1 MSGNHSQAPVPLL
14 LEAYV
19 TRLLRD
25 TGRSAAQWLL
35 HRLAKPHGK
44 DSWLVW
50 KNVTTSYITSCD
62 PQRSIYPDVY
72 IYISIYLLYIYIY
85 YTIYAYILS
94 IQHIFWQGSDILSD
108 IFSDMLS
115 YCFLGI
121 IPDIRHYVWRLFYL
135 AFFPGII
142 IFSHFIWQSIWHL
155 FWHAI
160 LTFKLTFYRIYIH
173 IYIYSGSLSGILSDI
188 FILLITMNI
197 IINNSNKNNNSN
209 NNLKSSN

>member
-72 IYISIYLLYIYIY
+72 IYIYLSIVYIY

-160 LTFKLTFYRIYIH
+160 WRSNWHSIGYTYIYILAV
-173 IYIYSGSLSGILSDI
+173 YLAFYLTYLYY
-188 FILLITMNI
+188 
-197 IINNSNKNNNSN
+197 
-209 NNLKSSN
+209 